1 MTPET
6 PRMDHYLDYAA
17 TSAIRPQQVVDA
29 VSEFLTDCG
38 ATPGRGAH
46 SRALTAG
53 RIALHCRQ
61 KVAGLLGLSGDPGR
75 IAFMHNATYALNV
88 ALAGTLKAG
97 DTVVISDY
105 DHNSV
110 RRPVHAL
117 ARTRG
122 VVVRSISGSPDGT
135 VDLSEA
141 GRLLDGAKLLVVNE
155 ISNVLGTRMPLADLA
170 RLAHEAGA
178 LVLVDGA
185 QSAGHVPVSHGA
197 DGADMVAFTGHKGL
211 LGPQGTGGLWVREG
225 VEIEPMV
232 FGGTGGVDSQA
243 VGMPASM
250 PDRLEAGT
258 VNGSGLAGLLAG
270 CRFLEER
277 GISAIHEEISAL
289 KRRLRD
295 GLADI
300 PGVRMLSPAA
310 PDGAAIVTITT
321 NAMDPATLSG
331 RLDTEW
337 GVMGRAGLHCAPVVH
352 QMMGTAAAGAFRLSL
367 GWASTV
373 EDVDRAIEGVHALAK
388 SPIVPV
394 S

>member
-1 MTPET
+1 MA
-6 PRMDHYLDYAA
+6 HYLDYAA
-17 TSAIRPQQVVDA
+17 TSAIRPKQVVDA
-29 VSEFLTDCG
+29 VSTFLTDCG

-75 IAFMHNATYALNV
+75 IAFMPNATYALNA
-88 ALAGTLKAG
+88 ALAGTLTAG

-110 RRPVHAL
+110 RRPVHHL
-117 ARTRG
+117 AGTRG
-122 VVVRSISGSPDGT
+122 VVVRSISGSPDGA
-135 VDLSEA
+135 VDLTEVA
-141 GRLLDGAKLLVVNE
+141 RLLDGAKLLVVNE
-155 ISNVLGTRMPLADLA
+155 VSNVLGTRMPLADLA
-170 RLAHEAGA
+170 GLAHDAGA
-178 LVLVDGA
+178 LVLVDAA

-225 VEIEPMV
+225 VDIEPMV
-232 FGGTGGVDSQA
+232 LGGTGGVDSQA

-258 VNGSGLAGLLAG
+258 VNGPGLAGLLAG

-277 GISAIHEEISAL
+277 GVASIHDEIGAL
-289 KRRLRD
+289 KKRLRD
-295 GLADI
+295 GLSEI
-300 PGVRMLSPAA
+300 PGVSVLSPAA
-310 PDGAAIVTITT
+310 PDGAAIVTFTT
-321 NAMDPATLSG
+321 AAMDAGTLAS

-337 GVMGRAGLHCAPVVH
+337 GVMGRAGLHCAPIIH
-352 QMMGTAAAGAFRLSL
+352 QMMGTSASGAFRLSL

-373 EDVDRAIEGVHALAK
+373 EDVDRAMEGVHALAK

>member
-1 MTPET
+1 
-6 PRMDHYLDYAA
+6 MDHYLDYAA
-17 TSAIRPQQVVDA
+17 TSAIRPRQVVDA

-61 KVAGLLGLSGDPGR
+61 QVAGLLGLSGDPGR
-75 IAFMHNATYALNV
+75 IAFMPNATYALNA
-88 ALAGTLKAG
+88 ALAGTLNAG

-117 ARTRG
+117 AGTRG
-122 VVVRSISGSPDGT
+122 VVIRSISGSPDGA
-135 VDLSEA
+135 VDLIEA
-141 GRLLDGAKLLVVNE
+141 ERLLDGAKLLVVNE

-170 RLAHEAGA
+170 RLARAAGV
-178 LVLVDGA
+178 LVLVDAA
-185 QSAGHVPVSHGA
+185 QSGGHVPVSHGA

-225 VEIEPMV
+225 VEVEPMV
-232 FGGTGGVDSQA
+232 FGGSGGANSQA
-243 VGMPASM
+243 LGMPASM

-258 VNGSGLAGLLAG
+258 VNGPGLAGLLAG

-277 GISAIHEEISAL
+277 GIAVIHEEISVL
-289 KRRLRD
+289 KTRLRD
-295 GLADI
+295 GLSDI
-300 PGVRMLSPAA
+300 HGVRVHSPAA
-310 PDGAAIVTITT
+310 CDGAAIVTITS
-321 NAMDPATLSG
+321 NAMDAATLAN

-352 QMMGTAAAGAFRLSL
+352 QMMGTATSGALRLSL

-373 EDVDRAIEGVHALAK
+373 EDVDRAIEGVHALARSTK
-388 SPIVPV
+388 VPV
-394 S
+394 T

>member
-1 MTPET
+1 MNHEFPH
-6 PRMDHYLDYAA
+6 MAHYLDYAA
-17 TSAIRPQQVVDA
+17 TSAIRPKQVVDA
-29 VSEFLTDCG
+29 VSEFLSDCG
-38 ATPGRGAH
+38 ATPGRAAH

-61 KVAGLLGLSGDPGR
+61 HVAGLLGLSGDPGR
-75 IAFMHNATYALNV
+75 IAFMPNATYGLNA
-88 ALAGTLKAG
+88 ALAGTLRPG
-97 DTVVISDY
+97 DTVVISEY

-117 ARTRG
+117 AGSRG
-122 VVVRSISGSPDGT
+122 VVVRSISGSPDGA
-135 VDLSEA
+135 VDLTEVE
-141 GRLLDGAKLLVVNE
+141 RLLDGAKLLVVNE
-155 ISNVLGTRMPLADLA
+155 ISNVLGTKLPLARLA

-178 LVLVDGA
+178 LVLVDAA
-185 QSAGHVPVSHGA
+185 QSAGHVPVNHGD

-211 LGPQGTGGLWVREG
+211 LGPQGTGGLWIRDG
-225 VEIEPMV
+225 VDVEPMV
-232 FGGTGGVDSQA
+232 LGGTGGGDSRT

-258 VNGSGLAGLLAG
+258 VNGPGLAGLLAA

-277 GISAIHEEISAL
+277 GVASIHEEISAL
-289 KRRLRD
+289 KMRLRD
-295 GLADI
+295 GLREI
-300 PGVRMLSPAA
+300 SGVRVLSPAA

-321 NAMDPATLSG
+321 DAMEAGTLAH

-352 QMMGTAAAGAFRLSL
+352 QMMGTSASGAFRLSL

-373 EDVDRAIEGVHALAK
+373 EDVDRAIVAVHALAK

>member
-1 MTPET
+1 
-6 PRMDHYLDYAA
+6 MDHYLDYAA
-17 TSAIRPQQVVDA
+17 TSAVRPQQVVDA
-29 VSEFLTDCG
+29 VSAFLTDCG

-46 SRALTAG
+46 SRALAAG

-75 IAFMHNATYALNV
+75 IAFMPNATYALNA

-97 DTVVISDY
+97 DAVVISDY

-117 ARTRG
+117 AGTRG

-135 VDLSEA
+135 VDLEEA
-141 GRLLDGAKLLVVNE
+141 ERLIDGAKLLVVNE
-155 ISNVLGTRMPLADLA
+155 VSNVLGTRMPLADLA
-170 RLAHEAGA
+170 GLAHQAGA
-178 LVLVDGA
+178 LVLVDAA
-185 QSAGHVPVSHGA
+185 QSAGHLPVSHGS

-225 VEIEPMV
+225 VEIEPTV
-232 FGGTGGVDSQA
+232 LGGTGGVDSQA
-243 VGMPASM
+243 VAMPVSM

-258 VNGSGLAGLLAG
+258 VNGPGLAGLLAA
-270 CRFLEER
+270 CRYLEER
-277 GISAIHEEISAL
+277 GVASIHDETSAL
-289 KRRLRD
+289 KARLRD
-295 GLADI
+295 GLSEI
-300 PGVRMLSPAA
+300 PGVSVLSPPA
-310 PDGAAIVTITT
+310 PDGAAIVTFTT
-321 NAMDPATLSG
+321 TAMDAGTLAG

-352 QMMGTAAAGAFRLSL
+352 QMMGTSASGAFRLSL

-388 SPIVPV
+388 SPMVPV